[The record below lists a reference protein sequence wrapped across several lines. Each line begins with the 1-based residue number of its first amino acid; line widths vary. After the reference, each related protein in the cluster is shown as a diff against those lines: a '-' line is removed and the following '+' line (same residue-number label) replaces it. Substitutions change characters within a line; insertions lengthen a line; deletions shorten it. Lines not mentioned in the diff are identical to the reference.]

1 MNRIGHF
8 GYSLPIESG
17 FTYRCSACL
26 TESHIL
32 DVGVHSFS
40 GFVHRKLAHPNCFYC
55 EGAFDQ
61 RDIRQNTFQMEGEV
75 NNELADVIM
84 HRRAIFEQAYIQ
96 LRQAHPSL
104 PAQLREFQVS
114 CIAYQFNCVLRAPRK
129 SLNFRST
136 LLLPPYMA
144 QMVAIYC
151 AACP

>member
-8 GYSLPIESG
+8 GDSLPIVSG

-26 TESHIL
+26 PESHIL

-40 GFVHRKLAHPNCFYC
+40 GFVHRKFFYC

-84 HRRAIFEQAYIQ
+84 HRRAIFTEG
-96 LRQAHPSL
+96 
-104 PAQLREFQVS
+104 
-114 CIAYQFNCVLRAPRK
+114 
-129 SLNFRST
+129 LNLCTTAEEKF
-136 LLLPPYMA
+136 
-144 QMVAIYC
+144 
-151 AACP
+151 

>member
-8 GYSLPIESG
+8 GDSLPIESG

-26 TESHIL
+26 PESHIL

-84 HRRAIFEQAYIQ
+84 HRRAIFTEGLN
-96 LRQAHPSL
+96 LRTTA
-104 PAQLREFQVS
+104 EEKF
-114 CIAYQFNCVLRAPRK
+114 
-129 SLNFRST
+129 
-136 LLLPPYMA
+136 
-144 QMVAIYC
+144 
-151 AACP
+151 